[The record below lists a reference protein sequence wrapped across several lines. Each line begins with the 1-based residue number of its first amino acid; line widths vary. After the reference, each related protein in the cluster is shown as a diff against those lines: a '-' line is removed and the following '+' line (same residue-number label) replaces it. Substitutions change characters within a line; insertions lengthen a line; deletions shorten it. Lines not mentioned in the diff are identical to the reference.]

1 MAVIR
6 CFSCA
11 DIVPAGEEVCGKC
24 YVITEDTMARSK
36 STEAFLYRTNGS
48 IDIVRPSDGK
58 HFALDELQRH
68 VGGYVE
74 VKKYAPR
81 WVAVFN
87 EDGRLK
93 ELPPNLSASDRVGFE
108 LVGDVLFVP
117 ERCMA

>member
-1 MAVIR
+1 MAKIV

-11 DIVPAGEEVCGKC
+11 ARIPAGNEVCKDC
-24 YVITEDTMARSK
+24 YKITEDMMARSK
-36 STEAFLYRTNGS
+36 STEAFLYRASGS
-48 IDIVRPSDGK
+48 IDIVRPVDGK

-117 ERCMA
+117 ERCMQ